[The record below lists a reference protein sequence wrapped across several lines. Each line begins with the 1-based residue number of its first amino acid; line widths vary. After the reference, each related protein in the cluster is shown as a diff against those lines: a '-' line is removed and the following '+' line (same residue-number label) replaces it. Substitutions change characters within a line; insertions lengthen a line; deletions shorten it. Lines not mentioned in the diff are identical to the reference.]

1 MSYSFPHF
9 KSGNTSFA
17 NALNSVVAVI
27 RKHGVNPGGRSGWAE
42 TENGWLPPYISATGG
57 ADIESA
63 WDLIAGVEPE
73 TWKVRVGTILRGDDS
88 VSDALTCSNPADEFT
103 LIEGDIVAIKI
114 ESEDPTEFSIVTVN
128 LWPEDAGAAV
138 SYTGTVADGDFEMTE
153 RHYPL
158 WQVKVSPVNEPS
170 IAVGEGIVA
179 VRIAPRENL
188 AIVKRLYRTDTGE
201 LVTLPSFAVSH
212 RAITL

>member
-1 MSYSFPHF
+1 MKRPEF
-9 KSGNTSFA
+9 KSGNKWMVE
-17 NALNSVVAVI
+17 ALNLVAEYAQ
-27 RKHGVNPGGRSGWAE
+27 RTGVNPGGRPGWNE
-42 TENGWLPPYISATGG
+42 TAQGWLPPKVG
-57 ADIESA
+57 AGEGSDIESA

-88 VSDALTCSNPADEFT
+88 VSDALTCSNPTAEFT

-114 ESEDPTEFSIVTVN
+114 ESEDPTTFSIVTVN
-128 LWPEDAGAAV
+128 SWPEASGAAI
-138 SYTGTVADGDFEMTE
+138 SYTGTVADGDFAMTE

-158 WQVKVSPVNEPS
+158 WQVKVSPVSEPS
-170 IAVGEGIVA
+170 VAVGEDIVA

>member
-1 MSYSFPHF
+1 MKRPEF
-9 KSGNTSFA
+9 KSGNKWMVE
-17 NALNSVVAVI
+17 ALNLVAEYAQ
-27 RKHGVNPGGRSGWAE
+27 RTGVNPGGRPGWNE
-42 TENGWLPPYISATGG
+42 TAQGWLPPKVG
-57 ADIESA
+57 AGEGSDIESA

-88 VSDALTCSNPADEFT
+88 VSDALTCSNPEDEFT

-114 ESEDPTEFSIVTVN
+114 ESEDPTEFAIVTFN
-128 LWPEDAGAAV
+128 SWPEDAGAVV

-158 WQVKVSPVNEPS
+158 WQVKIAPVSEPS
-170 IAVGEGIVA
+170 VAVGEDIVA